1 MLRKIT
7 LTIIIIT
14 ALSLGLTR
22 KAHAN
27 IAEYD
32 TDYPTSWEVEEN
44 YENNE
49 EFPLVFFP
57 FVAAF
62 PLLIFALVCGSWLLW
77 FVVIVISI
85 INLIDCSDR
94 DFENKTLWMVLLS
107 VGLLMWMVGVV
118 ANVLYYVVVRNKNL
132 GGKQGVKSSSKVKD
146 GPVS

>member
-14 ALSLGLTR
+14 ALGLGLTQ

-32 TDYPTSWEVEEN
+32 TDYPTSWEVEES
-44 YENNE
+44 YEHNE
-49 EFPLVFFP
+49 ELPLVFFP

-62 PLLIFALVCGSWLLW
+62 PLLIFTLVCGSWLLW
-77 FVVIVISI
+77 FAVIVISI

-118 ANVLYYVVVRNKNL
+118 ANVLYYILVRKKNL
-132 GGKQGVKSSSKVKD
+132 GGEQGVKPNSKIKD